1 MKLKLII
8 YTTLVFISFSS
19 CKKTMDLPVQSDSK
33 ILEYKVPVSDGVISG
48 VIDETDKTITVYVP
62 FYYQLDVIDPEIK
75 LAKGAKLK
83 EEILPVEVLNNTMT
97 YTVTGA
103 DKSNS
108 TYKLIIKLQQ
118 VTPLLIKELSS
129 ETTTASIGIG
139 FQMASFDGNFNTN
152 DANKVRVFL
161 VDATGKESEFS
172 HTTGFGAA
180 AVRPLNGADGKKTYN
195 ISYMGVPQTVLPGL
209 YKVRVKVLSLTT
221 EMKYPVKLEYVTPQV
236 DYVTPT
242 VKQGEAFAIKSSG
255 PVFTKFES
263 FSIMVNG
270 EKVELGI
277 EGQTINTANVRIPAT
292 VPPGVYAPSIIFEG
306 FPKLTSTFWNITVI
320 AK

>member
-1 MKLKLII
+1 MKLKLIM
-8 YTTLVFISFSS
+8 YTAMVFIGFTS
-19 CKKTMDLPVQSDSK
+19 CKKTMDLPAQSDSK

-75 LAKGAKLK
+75 LAQGAKLK

-103 DKSNS
+103 DKSSS

-118 VTPLLIKELSS
+118 VTPLVIDELSS
-129 ETTTASIGIG
+129 ETTTASLGIG
-139 FQMASFDGNFNTN
+139 FQMASFYGNFNTN

-161 VDATGKESEFS
+161 VDAAGKESEFS
-172 HTTGFGAA
+172 HTTGYGAA
-180 AVRPLNGADGKKTYN
+180 AVAPFNGADGKKSYN

-209 YKVRVKVLSLTT
+209 YKVRVKVLSLTA
-221 EMKYPVKLEYVTPQV
+221 EMKYPVQLEYITPQV

-242 VKQGEAFAIKSSG
+242 VKQGETFAIKSSG

-277 EGQTINTANVRIPAT
+277 ENQTINTANVRVPAT
-292 VPPGVYAPSIIFEG
+292 VPPGAYSPSIIFEG
-306 FPKLTSTFWNITVI
+306 FPKLTYTFWNITVI